1 MNYPFPSGAPDL
13 ARSFL
18 DRLRTDYDTFRV
30 TRRERRNRADVT
42 IQPVREVKSLTSA
55 DVPLIFVTHNDVV
68 LLNAF
73 IQHYR
78 QLGVTRFIC
87 VDDVST
93 DGTREALLN
102 EPDVDVWT
110 SPVRYGQARRGR
122 NWREGLFSKYGLDRW
137 YVNVDSDEFLVYDD
151 CFNQPLPALIRML
164 EAQNLKRM
172 AAPMLDMY
180 PKLREVGAKSTS
192 IDKPWQFSCYF
203 DGDSYVSTL
212 KKRGVSVRGGPRGRK
227 FGEGNELIKYPLIFW
242 DRTCLFGSSLHQ
254 PLPYGRNFPSVWG
267 VILHFKFFTNYKTKI
282 TEAAEGKQHYNSSE
296 HYQKMMD
303 VLHRE
308 GEIDFSY
315 DQSIR
320 YEGPQQL
327 IDYGF
332 MTKIDFPQGR

>member
-1 MNYPFPSGAPDL
+1 MNYPFLSGVPDL

-18 DRLRTDYDTFRV
+18 DRLQTGYDTFRV

-42 IQPVREVKSLTSA
+42 IQPVREIKPLTSA
-55 DVPLIFVTHNDVV
+55 DVPLVFVTHNDAV

-93 DGTREALLN
+93 DGTREALLS

-110 SPVRYGQARRGR
+110 SPVRYGNARRGR
-122 NWREGLFSKYGLDRW
+122 NWRERLFATYGFDRW
-137 YVNVDSDEFLVYDD
+137 YLNVDSDEFLVYDD
-151 CFNQPLPALIRML
+151 CFRRPLSSLINAL
-164 EAQNLKRM
+164 EARNLKRM

-180 PKLREVGAKSTS
+180 PKLSEVAEASPP
-192 IDKPWQFSCYF
+192 IDRPWQFSRYL

-212 KKRGVSVRGGPRGRK
+212 TKRGISINGGPRGRK
-227 FGEGNELIKYPLIFW
+227 FSEGNELIKYPVIYW
-242 DRTCLFGSSLHQ
+242 DNECFFGSSPHQ
-254 PLPYGRNFPSVWG
+254 PLPYERNFPSVWG
-267 VILHFKFFTNYKTKI
+267 AILHFKFFTNYKAKI
-282 TEAAEGKQHYNSSE
+282 AEAAEGKQHYNSSE

-315 DQSIR
+315 GQSIR
-320 YEGPQQL
+320 YDGPQQL
-327 IDYGF
+327 IDRGF
-332 MTKIDFPQGR
+332 MTKINFPS

>member
-18 DRLRTDYDTFRV
+18 DRLQTGYDTFRV
-30 TRRERRNRADVT
+30 TRRERRSRVDVT
-42 IQPVREVKSLTSA
+42 IQPVREIRPLTSA
-55 DVPLIFVTHNDVV
+55 DVPLVFVTHNDAV

-102 EPDVDVWT
+102 EPDVDAWT
-110 SPVRYGQARRGR
+110 SPVRFGEARRGR
-122 NWREGLFSKYGLDRW
+122 NWRENLFSRYGLDRW
-137 YVNVDSDEFLVYDD
+137 YLNVDSDEFLVYDD
-151 CFNQPLPALIRML
+151 CFSQPLPSLIRTL

-180 PKLREVGAKSTS
+180 PKLSEVGARPFSV
-192 IDKPWQFSCYF
+192 DKPWQFSRYF
-203 DGDSYVSTL
+203 DGDSYVSTI

-227 FGEGNELIKYPLIFW
+227 FGEGNELIKYPLIYW

-254 PLPYGRNFPSVWG
+254 PLPYSRNFPSVWG
-267 VILHFKFFTNYKTKI
+267 AILHFKFFANYKAKI

-315 DQSIR
+315 GQSIR
-320 YEGPQQL
+320 YDGPQQL
-327 IDYGF
+327 IDRGF
-332 MTKIDFPQGR
+332 MTKINFLS

>member
-18 DRLRTDYDTFRV
+18 DRLRTAYDTLRV
-30 TRRERRNRADVT
+30 TRRERRNRTDV
-42 IQPVREVKSLTSA
+42 IISPANEIRPLTRA
-55 DVPLIFVTHNDVV
+55 DVPLVFVTHNDSA

-93 DGTREALLN
+93 DGTREALLR
-102 EPDVDVWT
+102 EPDVDLWT

-122 NWREGLFSKYGLDRW
+122 SWRERLFAAYGIDRW
-137 YVNVDSDEFLVYDD
+137 YVNVDSDEFLVYED
-151 CFNQPLPALIRML
+151 CFSKPLPELIRAL
-164 EAQNLKRM
+164 EAGNLKRM

-180 PKLREVGAKSTS
+180 PKVGDIADSS
-192 IDKPWQFSCYF
+192 AVGGRPWEFSRYL
-203 DGDSYVSTL
+203 DADSYEAMLT
-212 KKRGVSVRGGPRGRK
+212 KRGISIKGGPRGRK
-227 FGEGNELIKYPLIFW
+227 FSEGNELIKYPVLFW
-242 DRTCLFGSSLHQ
+242 DRQCYFGSSPHQ

-267 VILHFKFFTNYKTKI
+267 ALLHFKFFINYKAKI
-282 TEAAEGKQHYNSSE
+282 TEAVEGKQHYNSSE
-296 HYQKMMD
+296 YYQKMMD
-303 VLHRE
+303 VLHRD

-320 YEGPQQL
+320 YDGPQQL
-327 IDYGF
+327 IERGF
-332 MTKIDFPQGR
+332 MTRIDHPR

>member
-13 ARSFL
+13 THSFL
-18 DRLRTDYDTFRV
+18 ERLQTAYDTFRV
-30 TRRERRNRADVT
+30 TRRERRNRPDVS
-42 IQPVREVKSLTSA
+42 ISPVGEIRPLGAT
-55 DVPLIFVTHNDVV
+55 DVPLVFVTHNDIV

-102 EPDVDVWT
+102 EPDIDVWT

-122 NWREGLFSKYGLDRW
+122 NWRERLFSEYGFNRW
-137 YVNVDSDEFLVYDD
+137 YLNVDSDEFLVYDD
-151 CFNQPLPALIRML
+151 CFERPLPSLIRAL
-164 EAQNLKRM
+164 EAANLRRM

-180 PKLREVGAKSTS
+180 PNLSEVAGGQSFV
-192 IDKPWQFSCYF
+192 DRPWQFSRYL
-203 DGDSYVSTL
+203 DGNSYVSMLT
-212 KKRGVSVRGGPRGRK
+212 KRGISIKGGPRGRK
-227 FGEGNELIKYPLIFW
+227 FSEGNELIKYPVIYW
-242 DRTCLFGSSLHQ
+242 DRKCFFGSSPHQ
-254 PLPYGRNFPSVWG
+254 PLPYERNFPSVWG
-267 VILHFKFFTNYKTKI
+267 AILHFKFFTNYKAKI

-296 HYQKMMD
+296 HYQKMMN

-327 IDYGF
+327 VERGF
-332 MTKIDFPQGR
+332 MTKIDFPQER

>member
-110 SPVRYGQARRGR
+110 SPVRFGQARRGR

-180 PKLREVGAKSTS
+180 PKLSEVGAKSTS
-192 IDKPWQFSCYF
+192 IDKPWRFSRYF

-327 IDYGF
+327 IDHGF